1 MTIESQKI
9 LYLFP
14 GQGSQYQGIGSDF
27 IREHPVAA
35 EIYDRAS
42 EVLGYDMTELS
53 TKDPGN
59 QINLTRYTQPVL
71 LTHSYACLKAFQA
84 QVDDSIQPTYGCGH
98 SLGEYSALVVAASL
112 DFESALGLVA
122 KRGELMG
129 KYGEGE
135 MLALPLSRADLEP
148 WAAKNNCAIAACN
161 LPEQT
166 VAGGRP
172 EDLDALAMDVEKEY
186 SGKSGVRLK
195 TEGAFHTFYMT
206 EAARRFADELKE
218 TSFAAPKFPVASNY
232 TGKIHESD
240 VGTIKENLYLQLF
253 NPVLYYDNLMT
264 VAEAGVDVVI
274 EFGGGLGNGDDP
286 AAKRPNLAGTI
297 MRAFRR
303 VSPRPRYYSVIN
315 CKTLEDTLAALNV

>member
-1 MTIESQKI
+1 MTIKSQKI

-27 IREHPVAA
+27 ISDYPVAA
-35 EIYDRAS
+35 EIYDCAS

-53 TKDPGN
+53 TGDPGN
-59 QINLTRYTQPVL
+59 KINLTRYTQPVL
-71 LTHSYACLKAFQA
+71 LTHSYACLKTFQTL
-84 QVDDSIQPTYGCGH
+84 VDDSIKPTSGCGH
-98 SLGEYSALVVAASL
+98 SLGEYSALVVATSL

-135 MLALPLSRADLEP
+135 MLALPLSRTDLEP
-148 WAAKNNCAIAACN
+148 WAEKNKCAIAACN

-166 VAGGRP
+166 VAGGRL
-172 EDLDALAMDVEKEY
+172 EDLDALAVDIEREF

-218 TSFAAPKFPVASNY
+218 ASFAVPKFPVASNY
-232 TGKIHESD
+232 TGKFHEGDIES
-240 VGTIKENLYLQLF
+240 IKENLYLQLF
-253 NPVLYYDNLMT
+253 NPVLYYANLMT

-286 AAKRPNLAGTI
+286 ATKRPNLAGTI

-303 VSPRPRYYSVIN
+303 VSPRPKYYSVIN

>member
-14 GQGSQYQGIGSDF
+14 GQGSQYQGIGSDL
-27 IREHPVAA
+27 IREHPIAA
-35 EIYDRAS
+35 EIYDCAS

-59 QINLTRYTQPVL
+59 KINLTRYTQPVL

-84 QVDDSIQPTYGCGH
+84 LIDDSIQPTYGCGH
-98 SLGEYSALVVAASL
+98 SLGEYSALVVATSL

-129 KYGEGE
+129 TYGEGE
-135 MLALPLSRADLEP
+135 MLALPLSRADLES
-148 WAAKNNCAIAACN
+148 WAEKNNCAIAACN

-172 EDLDALAMDVEKEY
+172 EDLDALAMDIEKEY

-206 EAARRFADELKE
+206 EAARRFAEELKE
-218 TSFAAPKFPVASNY
+218 ASFTVPKFPVASNY
-232 TGKIHESD
+232 TGKFHDDDIGS
-240 VGTIKENLYLQLF
+240 IKENLYLQLF

-264 VAEAGVDVVI
+264 VADAGVDVVI
-274 EFGGGLGNGDDP
+274 EFGGGLGSGADP
-286 AAKRPNLAGTI
+286 ATKRPNLAGTI

-303 VSPRPRYYSVIN
+303 LSPRPKYYSIIN
-315 CKTLEDTLAALNV
+315 CKTLEETLAALKV